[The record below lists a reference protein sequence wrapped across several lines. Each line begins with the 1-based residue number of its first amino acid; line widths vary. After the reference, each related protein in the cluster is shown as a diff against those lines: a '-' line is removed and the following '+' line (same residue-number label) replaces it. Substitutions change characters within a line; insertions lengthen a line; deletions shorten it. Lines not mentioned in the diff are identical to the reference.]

1 MNTTIYFIRHSG
13 PFVEIDNY
21 CNDNKVLWAEFNKNM
36 ILSPNGEEKAKKL
49 CEVKELSNISEI
61 YSSNSSRAIETAKYL
76 AEFNNLKIRL
86 DDRINEREF
95 GIKYFDEIPQD
106 FVKTSLENKDLKI
119 GNGESLNE
127 LDTRLN
133 SFINDLLNDKKDNV
147 VIVLH
152 GIILLSYLETI
163 CNPFTYDGKNFDIK
177 FKDNIVLNGT
187 PKNPSIYKIVY
198 DENKSVINVE
208 QIEMNN

>member
-1 MNTTIYFIRHSG
+1 MSTTIYFIRHSG

-21 CNDNKVLWAEFNKNM
+21 SNGNKVLWSEFNKNM
-36 ILSPNGEEKAKKL
+36 ILSLKGEENAKKL
-49 CEVKELSNISEI
+49 CNVDELKNISEL

-76 AEFNNLKIRL
+76 SELNNLKIKL

-95 GIKYFDEIPQD
+95 GVKYFDEIPQNFAKD
-106 FVKTSLENKDLKI
+106 SLENKNLKI

-127 LDTRLN
+127 LDTRLKN
-133 SFINDLLNDKKDNV
+133 FINELLNDKKDNI

-152 GIILLSYLETI
+152 GIILLSYLKTI
-163 CNPFTYDGKNFDIK
+163 CNDFTYDGKDFKIK

-187 PKNPSIYKIVY
+187 PKNPSIYKIEY
-198 DENKSVINVE
+198 DENKTVINVE
-208 QIEMNN
+208 QIEISN